1 MPFDFGSNLKMDKPS
16 TRDYR
21 SGWSG
26 GVAQSTQPVSD
37 LTPQVT
43 GGQDGGQDGGGAA
56 RNSAAR
62 PSERRVLHVSIG
74 LILGALLLLW
84 LMGGLVFRSARS

>member
-1 MPFDFGSNLKMDKPS
+1 MPFDFGNNLRMDKPS

-43 GGQDGGQDGGGAA
+43 GGQDGGGAA

-62 PSERRVLHVSIG
+62 PSEKRVLHVSIAM
-74 LILGALLLLW
+74 ILGALVLVW